1 MTEEQ
6 IELARRLVAH
16 PRWMAKIGEALSAG
30 RDSYGMRWA
39 DTSPSTA
46 LDLTDAA
53 TGGVLLEM
61 LRAEFCDGNSTITI
75 EVEDDN
81 TQMLLG
87 RRNRRS
93 WSVSAAFPP
102 EACAHALLALW
113 GDE

>member
-6 IELARRLVAH
+6 IALARRLVAH
-16 PRWMAKIGEALSAG
+16 PRWRRPPGLILCAVVNERRREML
-30 RDSYGMRWA
+30 
-39 DTSPSTA
+39 PN
-46 LDLTDAA
+46 LTDAA

-61 LRAEFCDGNSTITI
+61 LRAEFCDANATITI